1 MRRKRSLT
9 LTLTALVVVGFVVL
23 SSALKN
29 TAINLFAPQ
38 TAIAQTVS
46 VNDAWQQVYQQLPD
60 LPREDQYVSRQ
71 TGKVDPNNTLVR
83 RLISYHVY
91 TKGRPPNFRLD
102 WKLTLADYLGA
113 NEIIEE
119 SRYPG
124 SDTLRQNPLA
134 GDRAAIER
142 LSRQQRDALVQ
153 SLVNVL
159 GGGTSTSTPT
169 ATPVQPQPP
178 SGGAEQLRL

>member
-1 MRRKRSLT
+1 M
-9 LTLTALVVVGFVVL
+9 
-23 SSALKN
+23 
-29 TAINLFAPQ
+29 P

-46 VNDAWQQVYQQLPD
+46 VNDAWQQVYQQLPE

-71 TGKVDPNNTLVR
+71 TGKVDPNNTLIR

-102 WKLTLADYLGA
+102 WKLTLADYLGV
-113 NEIIEE
+113 NEVIEE

-134 GDRAAIER
+134 GDRAAIQR
-142 LSRQQRDALVQ
+142 LNRQQRDALVQ
-153 SLVNVL
+153 TLVNVL
-159 GGGTSTSTPT
+159 GGEATTTTPATPT
-169 ATPVQPQPP
+169 QPQPP
-178 SGGAEQLRL
+178 VGGAELR